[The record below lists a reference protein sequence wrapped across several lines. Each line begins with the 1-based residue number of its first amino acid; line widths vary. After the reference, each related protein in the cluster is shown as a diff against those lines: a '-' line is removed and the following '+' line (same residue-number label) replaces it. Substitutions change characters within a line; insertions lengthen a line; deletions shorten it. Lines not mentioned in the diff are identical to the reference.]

1 MISIETLTIVH
12 SSMMKFSIDFI
23 VLNAN
28 LLISYWHLQI
38 LSIAFFLIIVPP
50 YLVCSSM
57 NKRVIFH
64 HSCRDIPTYGALNP
78 QLHPQGSRSD
88 LGLRGI
94 NPRKGP
100 TAQRPNISARISSI
114 INQPPLKC
122 ISIIQP
128 DWYIREIPGMI
139 CIDFNNVPFLSHDY
153 PVIIPI
159 KSK

>member
-1 MISIETLTIVH
+1 MISLETWTIFH

-38 LSIAFFLIIVPP
+38 LSIAFSLIIVPP

-64 HSCRDIPTYGALNP
+64 HSCWDIPTYGALNP

-94 NPRKGP
+94 IPGKGHEGPNSP
-100 TAQRPNISARISSI
+100 TFQSTPIKMYIDNSARLIYHDISVKSQDMHRF
-114 INQPPLKC
+114 QPCSVL
-122 ISIIQP
+122 
-128 DWYIREIPGMI
+128 IPWKKRW
-139 CIDFNNVPFLSHDY
+139 LSL
-153 PVIIPI
+153 
-159 KSK
+159 